1 MYCIEES
8 TCDIVETF
16 RRPHIDSAPGNLC
29 TPFLPSLRPGVHI
42 HNISEDK
49 ENLCRNPGSCSQPSA
64 IVDATGATVFDSGAV
79 KNWVMGRD
87 VVLTKEV
94 WERTPKNKQF

>member
-1 MYCIEES
+1 
-8 TCDIVETF
+8 
-16 RRPHIDSAPGNLC
+16 
-29 TPFLPSLRPGVHI
+29 
-42 HNISEDK
+42 
-49 ENLCRNPGSCSQPSA
+49 
-64 IVDATGATVFDSGAV
+64 VDATGATVFDSGAV